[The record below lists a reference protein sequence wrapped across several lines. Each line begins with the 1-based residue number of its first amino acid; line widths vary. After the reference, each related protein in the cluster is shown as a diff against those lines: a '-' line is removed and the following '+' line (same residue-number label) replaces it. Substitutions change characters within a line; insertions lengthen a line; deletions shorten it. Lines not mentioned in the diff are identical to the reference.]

1 MNRDSHR
8 LQRCAPARAT
18 DAFAGRRAESGAVRG
33 TDQLALFEQ
42 KPAGRPVQPTAG
54 MRADVQESRHLI
66 ADTGKDKT
74 LRLAIDR
81 RIDCL
86 GAAVGDL
93 RQGN

>member
-1 MNRDSHR
+1 M
-8 LQRCAPARAT
+8 
-18 DAFAGRRAESGAVRG
+18 RG

-42 KPAGRPVQPTAG
+42 KPAGRPIQPAAG
-54 MRADVQESRHLI
+54 VRADVQESRHLI
-66 ADTGKDKT
+66 AGTGKDET

-81 RIDCL
+81 RINCP